1 MTEDE
6 SRKALF
12 QLHYDYMSHPP
23 KERLKLY
30 DEYKRQREEIRK
42 QLAEAIIKKVENKKV
57 YSKYLFC

>member
-12 QLHYDYMSHPP
+12 QLHYNYMSHPP

-42 QLAEAIIKKVENKKV
+42 ELARAIIERKKN
-57 YSKYLFC
+57 